1 MRRSEVPSHP
11 PGAHIVNTQ
20 PESESMSSD
29 SESFDSATSDSAT
42 FASADAFVSA
52 RTIAT
57 PAGARREGQAAW
69 NTQRNSAM
77 PVRRYRPF
85 AQEVESID
93 LEGRTWPD
101 TVIT

>member
-1 MRRSEVPSHP
+1 M
-11 PGAHIVNTQ
+11 NTH
-20 PESESMSSD
+20 PESESTS
-29 SESFDSATSDSAT
+29 SDSAT
-42 FASADAFVSA
+42 FASADAYVSA
-52 RTIAT
+52 RTITT

-85 AQEVESID
+85 AQEVEAIA

-101 TVIT
+101 TVITHAPLWCAVDLRDDGCLW